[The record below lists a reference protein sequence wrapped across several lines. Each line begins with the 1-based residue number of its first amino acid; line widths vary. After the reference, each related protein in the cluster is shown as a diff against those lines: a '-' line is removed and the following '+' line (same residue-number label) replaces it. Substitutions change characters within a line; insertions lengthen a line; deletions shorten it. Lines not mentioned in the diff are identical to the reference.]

1 MIARDTLR
9 ELQSH
14 KQFDRNGGYS
24 YTGAL
29 WIVDGWATIYRQAF
43 KSRVSAHLCLA
54 TLLGEWRGA
63 TVFRVP
69 NLGDTLKDRWMRAFA
84 LREIPMQSFVS
95 LGYESSTSSRKP
107 PSMLEHIGRQL
118 GQMISLL
125 SYRSRT
131 NYVLIGIILF
141 SLCFAT
147 GAALTR
153 RPWCD
158 EGWFASIGYSLNHRG
173 VMGMSVLDPHGYIF
187 HQNVEGIDRYTYWV
201 MPAYPLLQA
210 AWYRVFGL
218 TLFSMRAIS
227 LFWGVVALVSWYT
240 IVRWLTKDTQV
251 ALLATFLLGA
261 EQHFLFSAATGR
273 MDMMCASLG
282 LLALAVYIRLRQNF
296 TLALFIASC
305 ISAINFFTHPNAI
318 FGIFAV
324 AVTVL
329 YFDRSHIT
337 IRSLL
342 LAACPFLILG
352 SMWGLYIA
360 KAPHFFIAQ
369 FQAQSRVPHR
379 LEMPWN
385 PWKSLV
391 QEITLRYAS
400 AYGLDRAF
408 PDNLNRIV
416 PALYLLAILFAIG
429 VSELRRDIGVRILLI
444 FTAISFVLLM
454 CFQKNWYYLIFII
467 PYYTALLAIVSAW
480 FWRKYVTLRAAVVAL
495 LAPFLAVQLGVV
507 SFRIVHDDYRGRYL
521 KAAEFLKHNAKPG
534 DLIMGSGELGF
545 ELGFDGHVLD
555 DARMGFLTGKR
566 PEFIV
571 LEAHYRDFW
580 LQTLEAYEPPAYRY
594 IMDLFKNKY
603 EIVYDQT
610 NDPYRTYGF
619 SDRPYQILKRRAVP
633 LR

>member
-1 MIARDTLR
+1 MFSVSGL
-9 ELQSH
+9 
-14 KQFDRNGGYS
+14 GY
-24 YTGAL
+24 A
-29 WIVDGWATIYRQAF
+29 
-43 KSRVSAHLCLA
+43 
-54 TLLGEWRGA
+54 
-63 TVFRVP
+63 
-69 NLGDTLKDRWMRAFA
+69 LKDQWMKVSA
-84 LREIPMQSFVS
+84 LREIAMQKIVS
-95 LGYESSTSSRKP
+95 LEHDSATSPRKP
-107 PSMLEHIGRQL
+107 WYRFDRIGQQL
-118 GQMISLL
+118 GTVL
-125 SYRSRT
+125 SFLCYRDRT
-131 NYVLIGIILF
+131 TYVLMGIILF
-141 SLCFAT
+141 SLCFAA

-158 EGWFASIGYSLNHRG
+158 EGWFASIGYSINHRG

-210 AWYRVFGL
+210 VWYRLFGL
-218 TLFSMRAIS
+218 TLFSMRSIS

-240 IVRWLTKDTQV
+240 VVRWLTKDTKV
-251 ALLATFLLGA
+251 ALLATLLLGT

-282 LLALAVYIRLRQNF
+282 LLAVALYIRLRQNF
-296 TLALFIASC
+296 TLALFTASC
-305 ISAINFFTHPNAI
+305 VSAINLFTHPNAI

-324 AVTVL
+324 AVIVL
-329 YFDRSHIT
+329 YFDHNRIT
-337 IRSLL
+337 IPALL

-360 KAPHFFIAQ
+360 KAPHFFVAQ

-379 LEMPWN
+379 LELPWN

-391 QEITLRYAS
+391 QEIELRYAS
-400 AYGLDRAF
+400 SYGLDRSF

-467 PYYTALLAIVSAW
+467 PYYTALLAVVSAW
-480 FWRKYVTLRAAVVAL
+480 FWRNYVSLRVAVVAL
-495 LAPFLAVQLGVV
+495 LVPFLAVQLGVV
-507 SFRIVHDDYRGRYL
+507 SFRIVHNDYRGRYL
-521 KAAEFLKHNAKPG
+521 KAVEFLKHNAKPS

-555 DARMGFLTGKR
+555 DARMGFLTGKK

-571 LEAHYRDFW
+571 LEGHYRDFW
-580 LQTLEAYEPPAYRY
+580 LQHWRPTSPSLS
-594 IMDLFKNKY
+594 LHN
-603 EIVYDQT
+603 
-610 NDPYRTYGF
+610 GF
-619 SDRPYQILKRRAVP
+619 IQAQI
-633 LR
+633 

>member
-1 MIARDTLR
+1 M
-9 ELQSH
+9 E
-14 KQFDRNGGYS
+14 
-24 YTGAL
+24 
-29 WIVDGWATIYRQAF
+29 
-43 KSRVSAHLCLA
+43 
-54 TLLGEWRGA
+54 
-63 TVFRVP
+63 
-69 NLGDTLKDRWMRAFA
+69 
-84 LREIPMQSFVS
+84 
-95 LGYESSTSSRKP
+95 YEPATSSRKLP
-107 PSMLEHIGRQL
+107 DALEQIGKQL
-118 GQMISLL
+118 GHVVSFLF
-125 SYRSRT
+125 SEDRT
-131 NYVLIGIILF
+131 TYVLIGIIVF
-141 SLCFAT
+141 SLLFAA

-173 VMGMSVLDPHGYIF
+173 VMGMSILDPHGYIF

-210 AWYRVFGL
+210 VWYRVFGL
-218 TLFSMRAIS
+218 SLFSMRSIS
-227 LFWGVVALVSWYT
+227 LFWGMVALISWYMV
-240 IVRWLTKDTQV
+240 VRWLTRDTPV
-251 ALLATFLLGA
+251 ALLATFLLGT

-282 LLALAVYIRLRQNF
+282 LLAVALYIRLRQNF

-305 ISAINFFTHPNAI
+305 VCAINLFTHPNAI
-318 FGIFAV
+318 FGIVTLAV
-324 AVTVL
+324 IVL
-329 YFDRSHIT
+329 YFDRNRVT
-337 IRSLL
+337 IPALL
-342 LAACPFLILG
+342 LASCPFLVLG
-352 SMWGLYIA
+352 SMWGLYVA
-360 KAPHFFIAQ
+360 KAPHFFAAQ

-379 LEMPWN
+379 LELPWH

-391 QEITLRYAS
+391 QEIELRYAS

-416 PALYLLAILFAIG
+416 PALYLLSILVAIG

-480 FWRKYVTLRAAVVAL
+480 FWRKYVSLRMAVVAL

-521 KAAEFLKHNAKPG
+521 KAVEFLKHNAKPA

-555 DARMGFLTGKR
+555 DARMGFLTGKK

-571 LEAHYRDFW
+571 LEAHYRYFW
-580 LQTLEAYEPPAYRY
+580 LQTLEAYEPATYRY
-594 IMDLFKNKY
+594 IMDLFKYKY
-603 EIVYDQT
+603 EVVYDQT
-610 NDPYRTYGF
+610 NDPYKTYGF
-619 SDRPYQILKRRAVP
+619 SDRPYQILKRKEVASH
-633 LR
+633 

>member
-1 MIARDTLR
+1 
-9 ELQSH
+9 
-14 KQFDRNGGYS
+14 
-24 YTGAL
+24 
-29 WIVDGWATIYRQAF
+29 
-43 KSRVSAHLCLA
+43 
-54 TLLGEWRGA
+54 
-63 TVFRVP
+63 
-69 NLGDTLKDRWMRAFA
+69 
-84 LREIPMQSFVS
+84 MQSLVS
-95 LGYESSTSSRKP
+95 VDYEPATSRRKSP
-107 PSMLEHIGRQL
+107 HTFEQMGRQL
-118 GQMISLL
+118 GRVISFL
-125 SYRSRT
+125 SYENRT
-131 NYVLIGIILF
+131 TYVLVGIILF
-141 SLCFAT
+141 SLVFGT

-173 VMGMSVLDPHGYIF
+173 VMGMSILDPHGYIF

-227 LFWGVVALVSWYT
+227 LFWGVVALLSWYT
-240 IVRWLTKDTQV
+240 VVRWLTKDTQV
-251 ALLATFLLGA
+251 ALLATFLLGT

-305 ISAINFFTHPNAI
+305 ISAINLFTHPNAI

-329 YFDRSHIT
+329 YFDRNRIT
-337 IRSLL
+337 IPSLL

-352 SMWGLYIA
+352 SMWGLYAA
-360 KAPHFFIAQ
+360 KAPHFFAAQ

-379 LEMPWN
+379 LELPWN

-391 QEITLRYAS
+391 QEIQQRYGS
-400 AYGLDRAF
+400 AYGLDRGF

-416 PALYLLAILFAIG
+416 PALYLPSVVLA
-429 VSELRRDIGVRILLI
+429 VCVVRLRRDTGVRILLI

-467 PYYTALLAIVSAW
+467 PCYTALLAVVSAW
-480 FWRKYVTLRAAVVAL
+480 VWRTYLSFRVVVVAL
-495 LAPFLAVQLGVV
+495 LTPFLAVQLGVV
-507 SFRIVHDDYRGRYL
+507 GFRIVHNDYRGRYL
-521 KAAEFLKHNAKPG
+521 KAVQFLKNNAKP
-534 DLIMGSGELGF
+534 DNLIMGSGELGF

-555 DARMGFLTGKR
+555 DARMGFLTGKK

-571 LEAHYRDFW
+571 LEAHYRYFW
-580 LQTLEAYEPPAYRY
+580 LQTLEAYEPPVYRY

-603 EIVYDQT
+603 EVVYDQT
-610 NDPYRTYGF
+610 NDPYTTYGF